1 MGLEKKKRSSP
12 SNRMAFWEKRAGLMR
27 LMSHPVRLRIL
38 ETLSKGSR
46 CVKDLNSIVDIEQPN
61 FSQHMAVLRNA
72 KLVGCHKSG
81 ALRCY
86 YILRPSLMKQ
96 LIQILSKEHEIQ
108 IRSRDSVIREAK
120 MTARGEK
127 AWNSVN

>member
-1 MGLEKKKRSSP
+1 LKKKKKKRSSP
-12 SNRMAFWEKRAGLMR
+12 SSRKTFWKERARLMR
-27 LMSHPVRLRIL
+27 LISHPVRLLIL

-46 CVKDLNSIVDIEQPN
+46 CVKDLNSMVDIEQPN

-86 YILRPSLMKQ
+86 YILRPSLVRQ
-96 LIQILSKEHEIQ
+96 LIQILSEEHEIRV
-108 IRSRDSVIREAK
+108 RSRDSVVREAD
-120 MTARGEK
+120 
-127 AWNSVN
+127 WPH

>member
-1 MGLEKKKRSSP
+1 LGLKKKKKKRNSP
-12 SNRMAFWEKRAGLMR
+12 SSRKTFWKERARLMR
-27 LMSHPVRLRIL
+27 LISHPVRLLIL

-46 CVKDLNSIVDIEQPN
+46 CVKDLNSMVDIEQPN

-86 YILRPSLMKQ
+86 YILRPSLVRQ
-96 LIQILSKEHEIQ
+96 LIQILSEEHEIQ
-108 IRSRDSVIREAK
+108 FRSRDSVVREA
-120 MTARGEK
+120 E
-127 AWNSVN
+127 